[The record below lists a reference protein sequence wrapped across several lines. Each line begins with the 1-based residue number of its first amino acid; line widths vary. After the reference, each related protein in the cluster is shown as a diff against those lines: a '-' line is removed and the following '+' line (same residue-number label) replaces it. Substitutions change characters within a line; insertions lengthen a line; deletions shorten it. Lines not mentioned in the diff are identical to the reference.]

1 MDNARTQLFKKLLRD
16 LIARFV
22 SVQRCTLGQP
32 SMSASPVRDVDIVV
46 QMWAGVVIHIH
57 VIDEAIKAN
66 KVRRIIETATD
77 NGIPV
82 MFLLDAALMPA
93 NKAHISLDQWYVPFQ
108 SLVDDRAYCYK
119 VENNQPVIFPMQFR
133 PYSRIELEVSQ
144 GAPLTISQLQ
154 HSRMS
159 VRHSSLK
166 GFWLLADFESD
177 PNANVPPIRRT
188 DYTSYQYSGPR
199 QSFQDM
205 PHWEKVP
212 TGDKNK
218 TNGST
223 PPNLPQKSQIELAY
237 EVLGLATN
245 ASRDEVR
252 AVYRKLAFELHPDVS
267 TLPKAEAEARFKM
280 LSEAYTF
287 IKTTNRWG

>member
-1 MDNARTQLFKKLLRD
+1 MA
-16 LIARFV
+16 A
-22 SVQRCTLGQP
+22 
-32 SMSASPVRDVDIVV
+32 APVRDVDIVV

-57 VIDEAIKAN
+57 LIDEPIKVN
-66 KVRRIIETATD
+66 RVRRIIESATD

-93 NKAHISLDQWYVPFQ
+93 AKAHIPIDQWYVPFQ
-108 SLVDDRAYCYK
+108 SLVDDRVYCYK
-119 VENNQPVIFPMQFR
+119 VENDAPVIFPMQFR
-133 PYSRIELEVSQ
+133 PYSRIELEVSY
-144 GAPLTISQLQ
+144 GAPLTISQIQ

-159 VRHSSLK
+159 VRQSTLK

-188 DYTSYQYSGPR
+188 DYSSYQYTGQR

-212 TGDKNK
+212 LGDKGN
-218 TNGST
+218 TNGASST
-223 PPNLPQKSQIELAY
+223 NLPQKSRIELAY
-237 EVLGLATN
+237 EVLGVATN

-267 TLPKAEAEARFKM
+267 TLPKAEAEARFKL

>member
-144 GAPLTISQLQ
+144 GAPLTIS
-154 HSRMS
+154 SS
-159 VRHSSLK
+159 VPLPTALVESFDDLSPSAVVR
-166 GFWLLADFESD
+166 GVVIESD
-177 PNANVPPIRRT
+177 AAWLARARQLTGRVRLIGGDPLALAEAVGGNPDVTI
-188 DYTSYQYSGPR
+188 YSAPVTTAGR
-199 QSFQDM
+199 
-205 PHWEKVP
+205 
-212 TGDKNK
+212 
-218 TNGST
+218 
-223 PPNLPQKSQIELAY
+223 IELLTFVREQA
-237 EVLGLATN
+237 VSITAHRFGN
-245 ASRDEVR
+245 PDRGMASLV
-252 AVYRKLAFELHPDVS
+252 V
-267 TLPKAEAEARFKM
+267 
-280 LSEAYTF
+280 
-287 IKTTNRWG
+287 